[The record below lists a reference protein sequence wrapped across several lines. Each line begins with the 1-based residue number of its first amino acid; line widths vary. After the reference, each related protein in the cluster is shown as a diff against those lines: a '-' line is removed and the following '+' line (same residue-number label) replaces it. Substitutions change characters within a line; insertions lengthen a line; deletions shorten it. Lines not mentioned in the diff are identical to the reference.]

1 MAVSTFFLFQ
11 KLIFGHFWNCKKWN
25 LVKKKCVKLNYL
37 FDFMSFFW
45 PGLFYFLAHC
55 EKMSLRKLIFYLSI
69 HSSNSRDIEP
79 PWKVS
84 EVSSLVTFIIC
95 LTLEDSSSSSL
106 EFGAYNLYMA
116 QKRRTKYKY
125 CFFLLGGTKYIRG
138 RSHSLMTS
146 LVFPGILTLPLCHQ
160 FYSISFIL

>member
-1 MAVSTFFLFQ
+1 M
-11 KLIFGHFWNCKKWN
+11 
-25 LVKKKCVKLNYL
+25 NY
-37 FDFMSFFW
+37 
-45 PGLFYFLAHC
+45 
-55 EKMSLRKLIFYLSI
+55 FYLLGSP
-69 HSSNSRDIEP
+69 SCDRSNIPIFFYQYIAATDVILSHHE
-79 PWKVS
+79 KS

-116 QKRRTKYKY
+116 QKRNKVQILL
-125 CFFLLGGTKYIRG
+125 FLLGGTKYVRG

-160 FYSISFIL
+160 FYSVKPKYIILLRNIHEKKNPEET